1 MNGFED
7 GGDTP
12 HSGPGDDGAPAGEP
26 DPVLAQLMPP
36 DPVDPPGR
44 RGFFSRR
51 RNIAVVAGAAVLA
64 VGGGIAIGV
73 VVTAGSSNTT
83 AGAPSGFKGGK
94 GRGALGAGESGSN
107 ARSVNEPG
115 GTSGTV
121 SSVSG
126 TGFTVTTPTGGKIP
140 VSAGSSTAYRDATSG
155 TPTAASADTVKN
167 GVGVLVFG
175 TVNNKSVTATTVTV
189 EPAGSPY
196 TTASSDVSALQRGQ
210 KSGNQAFG
218 TIPADYSD
226 GLGTIVGAAT
236 ADLAVAAALAKYP
249 GGLIDRVVQLSDGG
263 YEVHNI
269 GTTMHHI
276 FEDSTFKVTGAN

>member
-36 DPVDPPGR
+36 DPVDPVDPPGR

-73 VVTAGSSNTT
+73 VVSAGSSNTT
-83 AGAPSGFKGGK
+83 ASAPSGFKGGK

-126 TGFTVTTPTGGKIP
+126 TGFTVT
-140 VSAGSSTAYRDATSG
+140 
-155 TPTAASADTVKN
+155 
-167 GVGVLVFG
+167 
-175 TVNNKSVTATTVTV
+175 
-189 EPAGSPY
+189 
-196 TTASSDVSALQRGQ
+196 GQ
-210 KSGNQAFG
+210 
-218 TIPADYSD
+218 
-226 GLGTIVGAAT
+226 GTIVGAAT
-236 ADLAVAAALAKYP
+236 ADQAVAAALAKYP

-263 YEVHNI
+263 YEVHDI

-276 FEDSTFKVTGAN
+276 FEDSTFKVIGAN